1 MVTLMIDLF
10 KKTRYSSMQIK
21 VTEAAKHEDAIITC
35 TKCGTV
41 LYKTAYIKEL
51 LICPS
56 CKSYGRMSAPSRI
69 ENICDQESFVEL
81 NKNLVGDNPLNFN
94 GYNEKLD
101 KLREKTGLKEAVI
114 TGTAT
119 IEAMPVAIAVM
130 DSRFLM
136 ASMGCAVGEK
146 LTLLFEHAI
155 KQRLPVI
162 IFVASGGA
170 RMHEGIFSLMQMVK
184 VSAAVL
190 KHSEAGLLY
199 IPVLTDPTTGGV
211 TASFA
216 MLGDIILAERGATV
230 GFAGKRVIES
240 TIGEKLSDDFQSAK
254 ISSGFID
261 KVISRKKI
269 RTTLIS
275 ILKLH
280 TGGELC

>member
-1 MVTLMIDLF
+1 MIDLF

-21 VTEAAKHEDAIITC
+21 VTEAAKNEDAIITC

-56 CKSYGRMSAPSRI
+56 CKSYGRMSAMGRI
-69 ENICDQESFVEL
+69 ENICDEGSFVETSQ
-81 NKNLVGDNPLNFN
+81 NLIGDNPLNFD

-101 KLREKTGLKEAVI
+101 SLREKTGLKEAVI

-119 IEAMPVAIAVM
+119 IQSIPIAIAVM

-146 LTLLFEHAI
+146 LTLLFEEA
-155 KQRLPVI
+155 KENKLPVI

-170 RMHEGIFSLMQMVK
+170 RMHEGIFSLMQMAK
-184 VSAAVL
+184 VSGAVL

-199 IPVLTDPTTGGV
+199 IPILTDPTTGGV

-216 MLGDIILAERGATV
+216 MLGDIILAEKGATV

-240 TIGEKLSDDFQSAK
+240 TIGEKLSDDFQTAK

-269 RTTLIS
+269 RKTLIS
-275 ILKLH
+275 LLMLH
-280 TGGELC
+280 SGGELC